1 MTSAPSKAVF
11 ISYAS
16 QDAEP
21 AQRICEALRAANLE
35 VWFDKNE
42 LRGGDRWDRQIRR
55 QIRDCTLLIP
65 VISQNTQAR
74 PEGYFRLEWRLAVE
88 RTHLMSERV
97 PFLVPVLVDPLDER
111 AADVPDAFK
120 AVQWTQLIGG
130 ETPAAFVRRISAL
143 LDGAR
148 DALPDQPPRVSQG
161 FKPSRLA
168 PWLVG
173 AGAVVAAGYLTID
186 KLLPPRTRRADASAT
201 QAVPAVASQPTPA
214 PQSIAVLPFVDMSE
228 KHDQEYFSDGLAEEL
243 LNILAKTPGLHVIA
257 RTSSFYFKGKQVT
270 IPEIAKTLGVANIL
284 EGSVRKSGTHLRVS
298 TQLIVADSGEEVWS
312 EIYSLEFKDLFKVQ
326 DQIAGA
332 VSAALRL
339 KLLPSQAHGNSG
351 TSNPDAYEQLLL
363 ARELSRASGADAKQR
378 AVETY
383 EKAIA
388 IDPKYAAA
396 YAELSIM
403 QNYVADFAG
412 DAAGKLAA
420 VASADKAVALA
431 PDQADGYAARGV
443 LRLTTSFDWQGA
455 QADLSRALSIDAG
468 DSRVQARYAY
478 VMAAVGR
485 LDQAT
490 AALRKSLAADPLS
503 VSAWGNL
510 SLYAM
515 AQGDYPAAHDA
526 LAHALALNPLSTY
539 SLRNAGK
546 LQLLEHDP
554 AAALRT
560 FASCQDDVFRLYGTV
575 MAEYSLGHTQASQR
589 SLDQLI
595 AQHGDDAPFQIA
607 TVYAWRGEKD
617 AAFDW
622 LERAYAGRDGGLIEL
637 ATDPLLRGVRDDPR
651 YRAFLTRLKL
661 P

>member
-1 MTSAPSKAVF
+1 VF
-11 ISYAS
+11 LSYAS
-16 QDAEP
+16 QDAEA
-21 AQRICEALRAANLE
+21 AQRICEALRAGGIE

-42 LRGGDRWDRQIRR
+42 LRGGDRWDRQIRQ

-65 VISQNTQAR
+65 VISANTQLR

-88 RTHLMSERV
+88 RTQLMSDRV
-97 PFLVPVLVDPLDER
+97 PFLVPVRVDPLDER
-111 AADVPDAFK
+111 EADVPDAFK
-120 AVQWTQLIGG
+120 AVQWTQLAGG
-130 ETPAAFVRRISAL
+130 ETPPAFVQRISDL
-143 LDGAR
+143 LNGGR
-148 DALPDQPPRVSQG
+148 DAIP
-161 FKPSRLA
+161 KPSTQVPTGFQSPRMTR
-168 PWLVG
+168 WLVG
-173 AGAVVAAGYLTID
+173 AGLGAGVILAAGYITVG
-186 KLLPPRTRRADASAT
+186 KLLAPTPRPPEASAT
-201 QAVPAVASQPTPA
+201 RVGSATPAEPTPA

-270 IPEIAKTLGVANIL
+270 VPEIGKTLGVANIL

-298 TQLIVADSGEEVWS
+298 TQLVVADSGEEVWS
-312 EIYSLEFKDLFKVQ
+312 EVYSMEFKDLFKVQ

-339 KLLPSQAHGNSG
+339 KLLPSQALDHRG
-351 TSNPDAYEQLLL
+351 TSSPDAYEQLLL
-363 ARELSRASGADAKQR
+363 AREFSRAAGADAKQR
-378 AVETY
+378 AVAAY
-383 EKAIA
+383 QKAIA

-403 QNYVADFAG
+403 QNYVADFTG
-412 DAAGKLAA
+412 DAAGNVAA
-420 VASADKAVALA
+420 LASAEKAVALA

-443 LRLTTSFDWQGA
+443 LRLTTNFDWQGA

-485 LDQAT
+485 LDEAT
-490 AALRKSLAADPLS
+490 VAIRKSLAADPLS

-510 SLYAM
+510 SLYAI
-515 AQGDYPAAHDA
+515 ASGDYPAAHEA
-526 LAHALALNPLSTY
+526 LGHALALNPKSTY
-539 SLRNAGK
+539 SLKNAGK

-560 FASCQDDVFRLYGTV
+560 FASCQDEVFRLYGTV
-575 MAEYSLGHTQASQR
+575 MAEYSLGHFQESQK
-589 SLDQLI
+589 SLGELVTK
-595 AQHGDDAPFQIA
+595 HGDDAAFQIA

-617 AAFDW
+617 AAFEW
-622 LERAYAGRDGGLIEL
+622 LERAYAERDGGLIEL
-637 ATDPLLRGVRDDPR
+637 TTEPLLRGLREDLR
-651 YRAFLTRLKL
+651 YRTFLTRLKL
-661 P
+661 T